1 MHIEVKNHV
10 EDHHNSQEVV
20 RLNQND
26 RSRKAAE
33 KLEKLIGK
41 EYR

>member
-1 MHIEVKNHV
+1 MHIEVKNHLG
-10 EDHHNSQEVV
+10 DHHNSQEVV

-26 RSRKAAE
+26 RSRNAAE
-33 KLEKLIGK
+33 KLKKLIGE